1 MARPRDGYLAGMA
14 EDQVMAPKVPD
25 YARYRVEPED
35 AIALAD
41 LDSDDTGTYSGREEA
56 DADLAGHVDRI
67 ADLQA
72 RLYAEERRSLLV
84 VLQGIDAAGKDST
97 VSHVF
102 RGTNPQG
109 VRVYSF
115 KEPSP
120 DESAHDFLWR
130 YHQHTPAA
138 GMIHVFNRSHY
149 EDVLVTR
156 VKDLVPEEVW
166 RPRYDSI
173 NDFERMLVREGT
185 YIVKFFLHISKDAQ
199 LARFRERLEL
209 EHKHYK
215 FSANDVRERRNWDE
229 YQQAYED
236 AVNATSTPWA
246 PWYVVPSDHKW
257 FRNLVVARTLAGTL
271 EAIGPQ
277 WPEPQEDLEQFA
289 LEELEEDQAESSR
302 SSR

>member
-1 MARPRDGYLAGMA
+1 MP
-14 EDQVMAPKVPD
+14 ESSVQAPHVPD
-25 YARYRVEPED
+25 FARYRVEPDEPVSLAELD
-35 AIALAD
+35 SAD
-41 LDSDDTGTYSGREEA
+41 LGTYSGKEEA
-56 DADLAGHVDRI
+56 DADLGGYVDRI

-72 RLYAEERRSLLV
+72 RLYAEEERALLV

-109 VRVYSF
+109 CRVYSF

-130 YHQHTPAA
+130 YHQHTPSA

-156 VKDLVPEEVW
+156 VKGLVPEQVW
-166 RPRYDSI
+166 RARYDSI

-185 YIVKFFLHISKDAQ
+185 CILKFFLHISNEAQ
-199 LARFRERLEL
+199 LDRFRERLEV

-215 FSANDVRERRNWDE
+215 FSANDVRERQNWDA
-229 YQQAYED
+229 YQRAYED

-257 FRNLVVARTLAGTL
+257 YRNLVVARTVAGTL
-271 EAIGPQ
+271 DAMDPR
-277 WPEPQEDLEQFA
+277 WPEPDDDLERFT
-289 LEELEEDQAESSR
+289 LDELDAQPASER